1 MLAVAERHRSH
12 LRVRR
17 PAKRPDLPPVHLL
30 ESEEAHVAGRVGLGV
45 AVGEYLA
52 LGTGAVAGRLTEVGA
67 LVREMARG
75 LDGWEVVHPQSP
87 AAATTALRST
97 AGHDVRRVQER
108 LLHEHRILT
117 SVCLP
122 WRAPREMGTDHGP
135 WLRLSPHVDLVDAD
149 LDRLAR
155 VLSRI

>member
-1 MLAVAERHRSH
+1 MLAVAERHHPH

-45 AVGEYLA
+45 AVAEYLS
-52 LGTGAVAGRLTEVGA
+52 LGTGAVAGRLSEVGA
-67 LVREMARG
+67 HVREMARA
-75 LDGWEVVHPQSP
+75 LDGWEVVHPQAP
-87 AAATTALRST
+87 ASATTSLRST
-97 AGHDVRRVQER
+97 SGHDVMRVRER

-122 WRAPREMGTDHGP
+122 WRAPREMGTDDGP
-135 WLRLSPHVDLVDAD
+135 WLRLSPHVDLEDAD

-155 VLSRI
+155 VLSQI